1 MGKHCIIE
9 GCNEPKYGGSRY
21 CHRHYLDRKAAQR
34 KVRKEAGLNYRT
46 LYTKE
51 CQICGASYNVTAKHG
66 SKYCHDCR
74 SKIANFAPA
83 NVKGGSEYVY
93 SKNEYKTSTLEH
105 RCIATKVI
113 GRKLTSSDIV
123 HHIDGN
129 TKNNSLENL
138 LFLSNKKHIKL
149 HKWLNEQLYIRG
161 YKEKLTMKE
170 SWDKYCKFYTD
181 KWIFNNKDECI
192 ILNEVADAEEKVK
205 TSLGEYFVREKSSK
219 KIKSTCALKNSNEHI
234 KKEKVENPKRYC
246 VFCGNE
252 LKNRHLH
259 INWNEK
265 VDIGTEK
272 VDIENKKVD
281 IDSLKLTLPI
291 KSNVISLFK
300 VLSNLEYFGRSEV
313 VEVLNMSTSGAS
325 KLISKLLELQIIKP
339 VLGHGKGKYCFNIV
353 GVKYE

>member
-1 MGKHCIIE
+1 MKKHCIIE

-113 GRKLTSSDIV
+113 GRKLTSADIV

-149 HKWLNEQLYIRG
+149 HQWLNEQLYIRG

-219 KIKSTCALKNSNEHI
+219 KIKSICSIKNSNKHI

-252 LKNRHLH
+252 LKNRQITFCSYECQRNFNGRNVPSKEELIKTIKAKTSLLQVAKHYNVSDNNVRKWLKKYD
-259 INWNEK
+259 INICDFGYRK
-265 VDIGTEK
+265 
-272 VDIENKKVD
+272 
-281 IDSLKLTLPI
+281 LK
-291 KSNVISLFK
+291 
-300 VLSNLEYFGRSEV
+300 
-313 VEVLNMSTSGAS
+313 
-325 KLISKLLELQIIKP
+325 
-339 VLGHGKGKYCFNIV
+339 
-353 GVKYE
+353 

>member
-1 MGKHCIIE
+1 MEKHCIIE
-9 GCNEPKYGGSRY
+9 GCNEPRYGGSRY

-34 KVRKEAGLNYRT
+34 KVRKDAGLNYRT

-113 GRKLTSSDIV
+113 GRKLTSADIV

-149 HKWLNEQLYIRG
+149 HQWLNEQLYIRG

-192 ILNEVADAEEKVK
+192 ILNEVTDAEEKVK

-219 KIKSTCALKNSNEHI
+219 KIKSTCSIKNSNKHI

-252 LKNRHLH
+252 LKNRQITFCSYECQRNFNGRNVPSKEEL
-259 INWNEK
+259 IK
-265 VDIGTEK
+265 I
-272 VDIENKKVD
+272 
-281 IDSLKLTLPI
+281 I
-291 KSNVISLFK
+291 KSKTSLLQVAKHYNVSDNNARKWLKKYNI
-300 VLSNLEYFGRSEV
+300 NICDFGYR
-313 VEVLNMSTSGAS
+313 
-325 KLISKLLELQIIKP
+325 KLK
-339 VLGHGKGKYCFNIV
+339 
-353 GVKYE
+353 

>member
-1 MGKHCIIE
+1 MKKHCIIE

-51 CQICGASYNVTAKHG
+51 CQICGASYTVVAKHG
-66 SKYCHDCR
+66 SKYCHGCR
-74 SKIANFAPA
+74 QKIANFAPS

-129 TKNNSLENL
+129 TRNNSLDNL
-138 LFLSNKKHIKL
+138 LFLSNKNHIKL
-149 HKWLNEQLYIRG
+149 HQYLNEQLYIRS
-161 YKEKLTMKE
+161 YIENLSMEE
-170 SWDKYCKFYTD
+170 SWDKYCKNYTRE
-181 KWIFNNKDECI
+181 WISNNKDECI
-192 ILNEVADAEEKVK
+192 ILGEVENAEEKVK

-219 KIKSTCALKNSNEHI
+219 KIKSTCSIKNSNKHI
-234 KKEKVENPKRYC
+234 KKEKVEKPKRYC

-252 LKNRHLH
+252 LKNRQITFCSYECQRNFNGRNVPSKEELIKTIKTKTSLLQVAKHYNVSDNNVRKWLKKYD
-259 INWNEK
+259 IN
-265 VDIGTEK
+265 
-272 VDIENKKVD
+272 
-281 IDSLKLTLPI
+281 
-291 KSNVISLFK
+291 ISDYGYRKFK
-300 VLSNLEYFGRSEV
+300 IN
-313 VEVLNMSTSGAS
+313 T
-325 KLISKLLELQIIKP
+325 
-339 VLGHGKGKYCFNIV
+339 
-353 GVKYE
+353 

>member
-1 MGKHCIIE
+1 MKKHCIIE

-34 KVRKEAGLNYRT
+34 KVRKDAGLNYRT
-46 LYTKE
+46 IYTKE
-51 CQICGASYNVTAKHG
+51 CQICGTSYNVTAKHG
-66 SKYCHDCR
+66 SKYCHECR

-149 HKWLNEQLYIRG
+149 HQWLNEQLYIRG

-181 KWIFNNKDECI
+181 TWIFNNKDECI

-219 KIKSTCALKNSNEHI
+219 KIKSTCSIKNSNKHI

-252 LKNRHLH
+252 LKNRQITFCSYECQRNFNGRNVPSKEEL
-259 INWNEK
+259 IK
-265 VDIGTEK
+265 T
-272 VDIENKKVD
+272 
-281 IDSLKLTLPI
+281 I
-291 KSNVISLFK
+291 KSKTSL
-300 VLSNLEYFGRSEV
+300 
-313 VEVLNMSTSGAS
+313 
-325 KLISKLLELQIIKP
+325 LQIAKHYN
-339 VLGHGKGKYCFNIV
+339 VSDNNVRKWLNKYDINIYDF
-353 GVKYE
+353 GYRKLK

>member
-1 MGKHCIIE
+1 MKKHCIIE

-34 KVRKEAGLNYRT
+34 KVRKDAGLNYRT

-51 CQICGASYNVTAKHG
+51 CQICGASYKVTAKHG

-113 GRKLTSSDIV
+113 GRKLTSADIV

-149 HKWLNEQLYIRG
+149 HQWLNEQLYIRG
-161 YKEKLTMKE
+161 YKENLTMKE
-170 SWDKYCKFYTD
+170 AWDKYCKFYTD
-181 KWIFNNKDECI
+181 EWIFNNKDECI

-219 KIKSTCALKNSNEHI
+219 KIKSTRSIKESNKYI
-234 KKEKVENPKRYC
+234 KTEKVEKPKRYC

-252 LKNRHLH
+252 LKNRQITFCSYECQRNFNGRNVPSKEEL
-259 INWNEK
+259 IK
-265 VDIGTEK
+265 T
-272 VDIENKKVD
+272 
-281 IDSLKLTLPI
+281 I
-291 KSNVISLFK
+291 KSKTSL
-300 VLSNLEYFGRSEV
+300 
-313 VEVLNMSTSGAS
+313 
-325 KLISKLLELQIIKP
+325 LQIAKHYN
-339 VLGHGKGKYCFNIV
+339 VSDNNVRKWLKKYDINIYDF
-353 GVKYE
+353 GYKKLK

>member
-1 MGKHCIIE
+1 MEKHCIIE
-9 GCNEPKYGGSRY
+9 GCNEPRYGGSRY

-34 KVRKEAGLNYRT
+34 KVRKDAGLNYRT

-113 GRKLTSSDIV
+113 GRKLTSADIV

-149 HKWLNEQLYIRG
+149 HQWLNEQLYIRG
-161 YKEKLTMKE
+161 YKENLSMKE

-181 KWIFNNKDECI
+181 KWIFDNKDECI

-219 KIKSTCALKNSNEHI
+219 KIKSTCSIKNSDKHI
-234 KKEKVENPKRYC
+234 KKEKVEKQKRYC
-246 VFCGNE
+246 SFCGNE
-252 LKNRHLH
+252 LKNRQITFCSYECQRNFNGRNVPSKEEL
-259 INWNEK
+259 
-265 VDIGTEK
+265 
-272 VDIENKKVD
+272 IE
-281 IDSLKLTLPI
+281 II
-291 KSNVISLFK
+291 KSKTSLLQVAKHFNVSDNNVRK
-300 VLSNLEYFGRSEV
+300 WLSKHNIDIYDYGYR
-313 VEVLNMSTSGAS
+313 
-325 KLISKLLELQIIKP
+325 KLKNK
-339 VLGHGKGKYCFNIV
+339 
-353 GVKYE
+353 

>member
-1 MGKHCIIE
+1 M
-9 GCNEPKYGGSRY
+9 
-21 CHRHYLDRKAAQR
+21 
-34 KVRKEAGLNYRT
+34 
-46 LYTKE
+46 
-51 CQICGASYNVTAKHG
+51 
-66 SKYCHDCR
+66 
-74 SKIANFAPA
+74 
-83 NVKGGSEYVY
+83 Y

-113 GRKLTSSDIV
+113 GRKLTSADIV

-149 HKWLNEQLYIRG
+149 HQWLNEQLYIRG

-219 KIKSTCALKNSNEHI
+219 KIKSTCSIKNSNKHI

-252 LKNRHLH
+252 LKNRQITFCSYECQRNFNGRNVPSKEELIKTIKAKTSLLQVAKHYNVSDNNVRKWLKKYG
-259 INWNEK
+259 INICDFGYRK
-265 VDIGTEK
+265 
-272 VDIENKKVD
+272 
-281 IDSLKLTLPI
+281 LK
-291 KSNVISLFK
+291 
-300 VLSNLEYFGRSEV
+300 
-313 VEVLNMSTSGAS
+313 
-325 KLISKLLELQIIKP
+325 
-339 VLGHGKGKYCFNIV
+339 
-353 GVKYE
+353 

>member
-1 MGKHCIIE
+1 MKKHCIIE

-113 GRKLTSSDIV
+113 GRKLTSADIV

-149 HKWLNEQLYIRG
+149 HQWLNEQLYIRG

-219 KIKSTCALKNSNEHI
+219 KIKSTCSIKNSNKHI

-252 LKNRHLH
+252 LKNRQITFCSYECQRNFNGRNVPSKEELIKTIKDKTSLLQVAKHYNVSDNNVRKWLKKYD
-259 INWNEK
+259 INTCDFGYRK
-265 VDIGTEK
+265 
-272 VDIENKKVD
+272 
-281 IDSLKLTLPI
+281 LK
-291 KSNVISLFK
+291 
-300 VLSNLEYFGRSEV
+300 
-313 VEVLNMSTSGAS
+313 
-325 KLISKLLELQIIKP
+325 
-339 VLGHGKGKYCFNIV
+339 
-353 GVKYE
+353 